1 MEIYKLK
8 NTKYIVKKL
17 KLSQMSVH
25 SRVIKGGVMKIE
37 RNMYK
42 RVGSMLSE
50 LNWILSPVMIRVQ

>member
-50 LNWILSPVMIRVQ
+50 LNWILMPVMILVQ

>member
-37 RNMYK
+37 RVMYK

>member
-25 SRVIKGGVMKIE
+25 SRVIKGGVMKIK
-37 RNMYK
+37 RSMYK

-50 LNWILSPVMIRVQ
+50 LNWILLPVMILVQ